1 MELQSVQ
8 QLKAKPIRV
17 ALKNVQYTLIADG
30 EEVIV
35 EKANGE
41 EDEDSDCLNGEQSE
55 VVSDEEIKDMEEVAG
70 KEQEETLPE
79 TWGSRLR
86 PRKSQGRLQI

>member
-41 EDEDSDCLNGEQSE
+41 EDEDSDSLNGEQSE

-86 PRKSQGRLQI
+86 PRKSQGWLQI